1 MKRVMQRCLWLLLLG
16 SAWSMA
22 AEPLRVVTAGA
33 SVTAIVQELGLAE
46 QVVGIDSTSVP
57 LLEERGLTNGG
68 YQRQL
73 SAEGVL
79 SLKPDVLLGTEEM
92 GPPPV
97 LAQLR
102 EAGVDVVVLSA
113 SPSLNTLYNNI
124 AAVGERFGHGAQA
137 ADLTQRIQADIA
149 ALPAPSEPAPLA
161 IFVLTHSANGMLVA
175 GEGTVGDSLIRLG
188 GMSNPAAD
196 SFAQYRVLSAE
207 SLLSLAPQWI
217 LTTQKGLDM
226 VGGVD
231 GLLKQQP
238 ALAATPAG
246 LAKQVVAMD
255 DSLLVGGF
263 GPQIAP
269 TLRELRETAAGQ

>member
-1 MKRVMQRCLWLLLLG
+1 MKRVMQRCVWLLLLG

-57 LLEERGLTNGG
+57 LLEERGLPNVG

-102 EAGVDVVVLSA
+102 EAGVDVVVVRAGVVVLVV
-113 SPSLNTLYNNI
+113 
-124 AAVGERFGHGAQA
+124 VGATYVRSTGKPWQVH
-137 ADLTQRIQADIA
+137 
-149 ALPAPSEPAPLA
+149 
-161 IFVLTHSANGMLVA
+161 
-175 GEGTVGDSLIRLG
+175 
-188 GMSNPAAD
+188 
-196 SFAQYRVLSAE
+196 
-207 SLLSLAPQWI
+207 SLLKVLHFLMLKHGSGQVCQHVRSLGIP
-217 LTTQKGLDM
+217 LT
-226 VGGVD
+226 
-231 GLLKQQP
+231 
-238 ALAATPAG
+238 
-246 LAKQVVAMD
+246 
-255 DSLLVGGF
+255 
-263 GPQIAP
+263 
-269 TLRELRETAAGQ
+269 

>member
-57 LLEERGLTNGG
+57 LLEERGLPNVG

-113 SPSLNTLYNNI
+113 SPSLDTLYSNI
-124 AAVGERFGHGAQA
+124 AAVGERFAHGAQA

-149 ALPAPSEPAPLA
+149 ALPAPAEPAPPA

-188 GMSNPAAD
+188 GRRQLCPVSCAVG
-196 SFAQYRVLSAE
+196 RVLAE
-207 SLLSLAPQWI
+207 SGAAVDFDHR
-217 LTTQKGLDM
+217 KR
-226 VGGVD
+226 VGHGWWC
-231 GLLKQQP
+231 
-238 ALAATPAG
+238 
-246 LAKQVVAMD
+246 
-255 DSLLVGGF
+255 
-263 GPQIAP
+263 
-269 TLRELRETAAGQ
+269 